1 MKDQDYWYVHDQK
14 VLQRSEMKKGKK
26 KYLTTPTGLEP
37 VRANPKDTL
46 EDVLVFRLNHS
57 AKVSGYHGKERSIWL
72 YIVIKYQI
80 A

>member
-1 MKDQDYWYVHDQK
+1 
-14 VLQRSEMKKGKK
+14 MKKGKK

-57 AKVSGYHGKERSIWL
+57 AKVSGYHGKERSI
-72 YIVIKYQI
+72 
-80 A
+80 